1 MSRVSVIIPVYN
13 VEKYLDWC
21 LESLEAQTFG
31 DFEAI
36 CVNDGSTDSSR
47 EILSRWEAKDSR
59 FRVID
64 KENGGPSAARNLG
77 IRSATSEYICSLDS
91 DDRFHPNALEHVV
104 RLLDR
109 TGADVVTFGACCYP
123 AEAGY
128 PWLEGVLSPR
138 DAIYEDFSPDLLF
151 KEASRPFAWRTACR
165 RDFLLDNG
173 IEYVDGF
180 GEDQVYHFSLYPRA
194 RKVVLSSA
202 KLYDYRVSR
211 EGSLMAL
218 ADVRG
223 NVASKVGL
231 HIGIVERILEDWE
244 RGDLLGRCPADLLD
258 YVADFVINDLVKLGQ
273 EDYERAAADLRA
285 VLGRYW
291 SAEQVAA
298 LGLPDATRRLLVDA
312 CYGGHMAPGDRRRLV
327 FDYYAQ
333 RYGRRA
339 AVRHALR
346 LD

>member
-77 IRSATSEYICSLDS
+77 IRSATSEYIFSLDS
-91 DDRFHPNALEHVV
+91 DDRFHPTALEHVV

-151 KEASRPFAWRTACR
+151 
-165 RDFLLDNG
+165 DNG

-231 HIGIVERILEDWE
+231 HVGIVERILEDWE

-273 EDYERAAADLRA
+273 DDYERIAADLSA
-285 VLGRYW
+285 VLGRHW

-312 CYGGHMAPGDRRRLV
+312 CYGGHMSPGERKRLV

>member
-77 IRSATSEYICSLDS
+77 IRSATSEYIFSLDS
-91 DDRFHPNALEHVV
+91 DDRFHPTALEHVV

-218 ADVRG
+218 AD
-223 NVASKVGL
+223 
-231 HIGIVERILEDWE
+231 
-244 RGDLLGRCPADLLD
+244 LLGRCPADLLD

-273 EDYERAAADLRA
+273 DDYERIAADLSA
-285 VLGRYW
+285 VLGRHW

-312 CYGGHMAPGDRRRLV
+312 CYGGHMSPGERKRLV